1 MEGKDMVEF
10 EDVSDKGA
18 KIRVLG
24 IGGGGGNAINTMIE
38 LGLTGVDFIA
48 ANTDVQA
55 LWANKAPTKIQLG
68 EKLTGGLGAG
78 GVPEVGRDAALEH
91 RDRVKEEL
99 QGADMVFITAGM
111 GGGTGTGAAPI
122 LAGVARETGALTI
135 GVVTKPFLF
144 EGRHRMRLAEEGI
157 AQLRKEVDALITI
170 PNQRLLNVF
179 GNNQWLDSF
188 RMADEVLFH
197 AVKGISDIIT
207 VKGYINVDFAD
218 VRTIMKDMGMAVMG
232 QGVAKGDTR
241 AVEAASRAIS
251 SPLLEDI
258 SMEGARGLLI
268 NITAGRDLR
277 LQEVEEAL
285 NYIQE
290 SVHEDAN
297 VILGAVLDETIED
310 EIRITVIATGFG
322 RSDKA
327 SINPKVVAFPAGPF
341 AEVNSPFAENF
352 EVPAYKRHKKELDT
366 LRSIRAGGVSFRAVE
381 EQDYDIPTFLRQPA
395 D

>member
-1 MEGKDMVEF
+1 
-10 EDVSDKGA
+10 
-18 KIRVLG
+18 
-24 IGGGGGNAINTMIE
+24 
-38 LGLTGVDFIA
+38 
-48 ANTDVQA
+48 
-55 LWANKAPTKIQLG
+55 
-68 EKLTGGLGAG
+68 
-78 GVPEVGRDAALEH
+78 
-91 RDRVKEEL
+91 
-99 QGADMVFITAGM
+99 
-111 GGGTGTGAAPI
+111 
-122 LAGVARETGALTI
+122 
-135 GVVTKPFLF
+135 
-144 EGRHRMRLAEEGI
+144 
-157 AQLRKEVDALITI
+157 
-170 PNQRLLNVF
+170 VF

>member
-1 MEGKDMVEF
+1 MVEF

>member
-1 MEGKDMVEF
+1 MVEF
-10 EDVSDKGA
+10 EEVSDKGA

-24 IGGGGGNAINTMIE
+24 IGGGGGNAINTMID

-48 ANTDVQA
+48 ANTDAQA

-78 GVPEVGRDAALEH
+78 GLPEVGREAALEH

-179 GNNQWLDSF
+179 GNNQWLESF
-188 RMADEVLFH
+188 KMADEVLFH

-218 VRTIMKDMGMAVMG
+218 VRTVMKDMGMAVMG
-232 QGVAKGDTR
+232 QGVARGDTR
-241 AVEAASRAIS
+241 AVEAASKAIS

-322 RSDKA
+322 RAEKTA
-327 SINPKVVAFPAGPF
+327 VHPKVVAFPAGPF
-341 AEVNSPFAENF
+341 AETVPPFVENF
-352 EVPAYKRHKKELDT
+352 EVPAFKRQKKELDT
-366 LRSIRAGGVSFRAVE
+366 LRSIRAGGGMSFRAVE

>member
-1 MEGKDMVEF
+1 MVEF

-327 SINPKVVAFPAGPF
+327 SITPKVVAFPAGPF